1 MSTFLQSTPLPDAA
15 AVRELL
21 EATVGRDVDFEVG
34 TESLTPATDEGL
46 VIAEFI
52 EDATDA
58 PMALIAVDVP
68 LGAVLGASI
77 ALMPPRVVDD
87 AAGMGVLPEGLLE
100 NVYEVFNIMSSLFNV
115 PGAPHLKLNQ
125 LYETATG
132 LLPASIATWLRG
144 YVPRLDARV
153 SVRGYGEGRM
163 SVLIK

>member
-1 MSTFLQSTPLPDAA
+1 MQNTPLPDAA
-15 AVRELL
+15 AVREIL
-21 EATVGRDVDFEVG
+21 EGTIGRDVDFEVG
-34 TESLTPATDEGL
+34 SESLTPATEEGL
-46 VIAEFI
+46 VVAEFI

-58 PMALIAVDVP
+58 SMALIAVDVP
-68 LGAVLGASI
+68 LGAALGASI

-100 NVYEVFNIMSSLFNV
+100 NLYEVFNIMSSLFNV
-115 PGAPHLKLNQ
+115 DGAPHLKLSQ

-132 LLPASIATWLRG
+132 VLPAPVATWLRG

-153 SVRGYGEGRM
+153 SVRGYGDGKM